1 MCRLPKKIVDV
12 YLPRLNIQIMHE
24 WTTPADKQ
32 IVEIT
37 DDEEKRK
44 NQHKHDAIFIM
55 SINFLYNMNYLIL
68 YS

>member
-1 MCRLPKKIVDV
+1 MCRLPKKIVEV

-44 NQHKHDAIFIM
+44 NQHKRDAIFVV
-55 SINFLYNMNYLIL
+55 Y
-68 YS
+68 

>member
-1 MCRLPKKIVDV
+1 MCRLPKKIVEV

-55 SINFLYNMNYLIL
+55 CINFLHNMNYLI
-68 YS
+68 YIN